1 MGEEFEPG
9 KMEFTRVLEVSD
21 QADDEVLDKLR
32 EAFSADSELQTRMGA
47 TTARRRISWYR
58 FREFVQSVGLVA
70 GSKPGFT
77 RREEITR
84 IDARDNASG
93 GGEKE

>member
-1 MGEEFEPG
+1 MSEEFEPG
-9 KMEFTRVLEVSD
+9 KMEFTKILEVSD
-21 QADDEVLDKLR
+21 QVDDKVLDKLHG
-32 EAFSADSELQTRMGA
+32 AFSADSDLQIRMGA

-70 GSKPGFT
+70 DSKPGFT

-84 IDARDNASG
+84 IDARDSASG
-93 GGEKE
+93 GGEEE